1 MIDSTP
7 PEDARYE
14 LKFVAEATRYH
25 ELESWI
31 RMHPAGFRTSYPPRQ
46 VNNVYFDTSDLF
58 AFTENLTGAS
68 NRSKARL
75 RWYGDTVRPEKTVLE
90 IKQRRNHLG
99 WKHLFSGGAMDLGG
113 GRWTKICRE
122 LRGKLPPQGRF
133 WLDLYPEPTLINR
146 YYRQYFESPD
156 GRLRATLDFRQ
167 RVLDQR
173 LQGSPNLR
181 NHANLP
187 DTLVVEIKFHRAHL
201 ALGSEAVRRIP
212 IRVSRNSKYVI
223 GVQSMVGPLVG

>member
-1 MIDSTP
+1 MIDSIP

-14 LKFVAEATRYH
+14 LKFVAEATRYR
-25 ELESWI
+25 ELENWI
-31 RMHPAGFRTSYPPRQ
+31 HMHPAGFRTSYPPRQ
-46 VNNVYFDTSDLF
+46 INNIYFDTSDLF
-58 AFTENLTGAS
+58 AFGENLTGAS

-75 RWYGDTVRPEKTVLE
+75 RWYGDSDRPEKTVLE
-90 IKQRRNHLG
+90 IKRRRNHLG
-99 WKHLFSGGAMDLGG
+99 WKHHFSGGALDLTG
-113 GRWTKICRE
+113 GRWPKICRN
-122 LRGKLPPQGRF
+122 LRGELPPEGRF

-146 YYRQYFESPD
+146 YHRQYFESPD

-173 LQGSPNLR
+173 LRGSPNLR
-181 NHANLP
+181 KYANLP

-201 ALGSEAVRRIP
+201 ALGSEVVRGIP

-223 GVQSMVGPLVG
+223 GVQSMMDEFEG